1 MRLSKVEIRN
11 ILGLEELEFQPGA
24 LTVISGGND
33 EGKSTIIESIKAALG
48 GGHDATLLRR
58 GAEVGEVVLVMDTGD
73 VERTRITEKSTTRTW
88 KGPDGVPK
96 GKPQSII
103 DELLNSLSFNPVAF
117 LMAPPDKQA
126 EWLLEML
133 PIVLDAGA
141 LSDMT
146 GLQIDPAEITGKP
159 LDVLA
164 RIRKRIY
171 DLRTGVNRV
180 VQEKKKTAAGLQA
193 TIADVSDPDGIARDL
208 AAAEEDVNGKREELA
223 KVLRTIDQQA
233 DAARTKARSTRQ
245 VAIEEGVKQVAT
257 LRERQKAAHNAAMAK
272 EMVTQFK
279 EQEKEAVEES
289 ETLTARLE
297 ALDKFKESCLDTIP
311 IKGMKY
317 VDGRLLLNE
326 VNFERVNRAKQVRV
340 IFQFAKITAGPLGL
354 VIVDNLEC
362 LDREAFEEFS
372 QIAPKT
378 GLQFIVTRV
387 TKGPLF
393 IGDSLPCQHERLN
406 EDGICREC
414 GADCRGIS

>member
-1 MRLSKVEIRN
+1 VRLAKVSISN
-11 ILGLEELEFQPGA
+11 ILGLEDLEFQPGA

-33 EGKSTIIESIKAALG
+33 EGKSSIIESIKAALG

-73 VERTRITEKSTTRTW
+73 VDRTRITEKTTTRTW
-88 KGPDGVPK
+88 TGPDGVK
-96 GKPQSII
+96 KQKPQSII

-133 PIVLDAGA
+133 PITLDAA
-141 LSDMT
+141 VLSEMT
-146 GLQIDPAEITGKP
+146 GIQIDPVEITGKP

-193 TIADVSDPDGIARDL
+193 TIADVSDPEGIARDL
-208 AAAEEDVNGKREELA
+208 AAAEEDVNAKREELA

-245 VAIEEGVKQVAT
+245 VAIEDGVKQVAT

-272 EMVTQFK
+272 EMVKQFK
-279 EQEKEAVEES
+279 EQEKEAVQES
-289 ETLTARLE
+289 ESLSSRLE
-297 ALDKFKESCLDTIP
+297 ALDKFKESCLETIP

-317 VDGRLLLNE
+317 VDGRLFLND

-340 IFQFAKITAGPLGL
+340 IFQFAKITAGELGL
-354 VIVDNLEC
+354 VCVDNLEC
-362 LDREAFEEFS
+362 LDTEAFEEFS

-387 TKGPLF
+387 TEGPLE
-393 IGDSLPCQHERLN
+393 IKSE
-406 EDGICREC
+406 
-414 GADCRGIS
+414 